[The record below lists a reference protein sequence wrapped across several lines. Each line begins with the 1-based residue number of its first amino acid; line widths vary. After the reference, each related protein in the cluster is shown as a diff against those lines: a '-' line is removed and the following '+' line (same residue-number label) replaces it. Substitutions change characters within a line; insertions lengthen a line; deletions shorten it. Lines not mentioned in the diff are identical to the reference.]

1 MPFRR
6 CIATVLALGFFLAI
20 SESASAG
27 FVSVTG
33 AGNILDPVTTPT
45 AATRDFFDDTGAN
58 RLVHGWNER
67 QHVTLD
73 RDIYVDLINPG
84 VFDQNS
90 DLGFFNQFRIAAG
103 TVVSSHL
110 LYYDPKFQH
119 RVENVCFVFDEPI
132 IGIVVASDRF
142 YNASHSFTDYFLDTD
157 FLGNPLT
164 LYPST
169 HYDDRGL
176 ELNQFDEFT
185 FSVAGDRLYL
195 NWGASTPGD
204 QIRVITAPPRPPDV
218 NPVPAPP
225 AILLVLAGGAALG
238 LGRLLRRRALG
249 LTA

>member
-1 MPFRR
+1 MFPRR

-20 SESASAG
+20 SKSASAG

-33 AGNILDPVTTPT
+33 AGNILDPSTTPT
-45 AATRDFFDDTGAN
+45 GATRDFFNDTGAN

-67 QHVTLD
+67 QDVTLD
-73 RDIYVDLINPG
+73 RDVFVDLIHPG
-84 VFDQNS
+84 VYDHNS
-90 DLGFFNQFRIAAG
+90 DLGYFNQYRIAAG

-110 LYYDPKFQH
+110 LYFDPRDQY
-119 RVENVCFVFDEPI
+119 RVENVSFVFDEPI
-132 IGIVVASDRF
+132 VGIIVASDRF
-142 YNASHSFTDYFLDTD
+142 YVANRNFTDYFLDSD

-164 LYPST
+164 VYPTT

-185 FSVAGDRLYL
+185 FSVSGDRLYL

-204 QIRVITAPPRPPDV
+204 QIRVITARPSSS

-225 AILLVLAGGAALG
+225 ALLLALGGGVTLG
-238 LGRLLRRRALG
+238 LGGWLRRRFG
-249 LTA
+249 